1 MNLTKKLMSM
11 TLSVLISLTLTLN
24 VSAYRPPNL
33 ARIQGATTYE
43 TAALIADKQAY
54 KTAIV
59 VNLDN
64 SIADGLSASGLS
76 GATNSPILLT
86 KKDSIPDV
94 TMSRL
99 SKVNKVYIIGGVN
112 SVSTKVENSLK
123 SKGINIAR
131 ISGSDRIQTSLNVAT
146 EVKKLSNSDIV
157 FLTNAYKG
165 EADSISIAAIA
176 AREKCV
182 VILTDGKKTT
192 YNLKNKTNYMV
203 GGKVSMS
210 ESFESQGEYLTRLG
224 GADRFETN
232 YLIISAFYLEGNG
245 DDQNFDTNEFY
256 VADGYNLVN
265 ALVGSS
271 IAKYIP
277 IALVSDSSDKSMFL
291 GSNKITAIGSF
302 SDKTI
307 NSCLD
312 PVPIIGRYM
321 GNWKNNSGKTI
332 LIEEEHIY
340 IGNSPDP
347 NENPDYNFDIVKIDE
362 KNRQL
367 HIKIYLNGYADVYRI
382 GIEGNKLK
390 FETPGPTGMFDKV
403 EYYDDANLY

>member
-1 MNLTKKLMSM
+1 MNITKKIL
-11 TLSVLISLTLTLN
+11 SLTLSASITLGLTLN
-24 VSAYRPPNL
+24 IAAYRPPSL
-33 ARIQGATTYE
+33 DKIQGVTTYE
-43 TAALIADKQAY
+43 TAALIADRQSY
-54 KTAIV
+54 NTAIL

-76 GATNSPILLT
+76 GATTSPILLT
-86 KKDSIPDV
+86 KKDVVPDV

-99 SKVNKVYIIGGVN
+99 NKVKTVYIIGGVN
-112 SVSTKVENSLK
+112 SVSAKVENALK
-123 SKGINIAR
+123 SKGISITR
-131 ISGSDRIQTSLNVAT
+131 ISGSDRIQTSINVAN
-146 EVKKLSNSDIV
+146 EVKKYSNSDIV
-157 FLTNAYKG
+157 FLTNAFKG

-182 VILTDGKKTT
+182 VILTDGKKTS
-192 YNLKNKTNYMV
+192 YNIKNKTNYMV

-245 DDQNFDTNEFY
+245 YDENYETNEFF

-271 IAKYIP
+271 IAKYVP
-277 IALVSDSSDKSMFL
+277 IAIVSDQSDKSMFL
-291 GSNKITAIGSF
+291 GSNKITAIGSL

-307 NSCLD
+307 KGCLD

-321 GNWKNNSGKTI
+321 GSWKSSSGKTI

-347 NENPDYNFDIVKIDE
+347 VENPDYNFDIVKVDD
-362 KNRQL
+362 KNKQL
-367 HIKIYLNGYADVYRI
+367 YIKIYFSGYADVYRI
-382 GIEGNKLK
+382 GIEDDKLK
-390 FETPGPTGMFDKV
+390 FEEPNSIGNYDKV
-403 EYYDDANLY
+403 ELFNDVNLY